1 MQENHNFTMTGART
15 SMAGAMALAA
25 LLPWGTFAA
34 TPPLRPRYDVIVAGA
49 GTGGTCA
56 AIQAARMGASVL
68 LLEETDW
75 IGGQMNAAA
84 VTSMDEGSLLVRERG
99 IYHEFCERVE
109 AHYRALGKSAETAYF
124 LHNICLEPHV
134 GQQILGTMLDEARQ
148 TAPLDLALRTT
159 VTEVLRSG
167 NTVTGVVVQAGTGRH
182 PVACRLLI
190 DATEWGDVIPLTGAR
205 YRVGNCTSDNIV
217 PERRIQDLTWTAV
230 IRQYPQGVP
239 AALLLT
245 NAPPGYTAKI
255 HERFVKS
262 LKAGDTVQ
270 GRPFDSK
277 TRPWNFTT
285 FIGYRGMPD
294 SASAQ
299 DVPPITRTHMNFN
312 NDFEVSVR
320 DVEDPASR
328 RQTCRAAQLRTLQLL
343 YYIQHTLGKT
353 DWSVADDE
361 GFDTPY
367 RRAEV
372 ETWLQD
378 TPELVPYRA
387 VLNHFSIMA
396 YARESRRIIGLHTLT
411 AREIERHPGTPTQFP
426 TAVALGDYG
435 IDLHGSMTPRLLE
448 PDLDRPEDMPSES
461 FKRGTGPFAIPFECF
476 IPEKL
481 DGFLAAEKNISQS
494 RLANGATRLQP
505 STMLTGQAAG
515 AIAALALKY
524 NVPPRQLDPVCVQRA
539 LLAVGSTLF
548 ITPFRDVARD
558 SPEWPAIQLT
568 AVHGLLQPEQGRF
581 GPDKPVS
588 AAQLRAAMKG
598 LFAKDVDTGTEPVTR
613 AAFAAALQSGLASA
627 QVKLE
632 FTSNAADQARAITR
646 SEAAQ
651 VLAELLE
658 QRATAR
664 MTGATQ
670 TLVWNSVRPTTP
682 PPAIDVGSTLPRD
695 LQRLVARNII
705 PSANYWLEHAVAG
718 QSCDGAEVAALLAKA
733 ALALEPTATAQ
744 PPIEVLAQHGVMSTP
759 AYWIQHARA
768 GQPCGGV
775 TVAALIANLARQL
788 PKGANP
794 YSVEQRATA
803 HGPEVVL
810 RDSSANTT
818 AVVLP
823 QAGFNCCRM
832 AIGPVEFLAP
842 PADPASLGKGGA
854 AFGWP
859 ILFPFPNRVAH
870 SEFTYGGKT
879 YRVGPGPGNAIH
891 GFVCTQPWRV
901 TATGTAGG
909 ASVTGVTD
917 TESNPLLKQ
926 WWPWPCRLTVTYR
939 LAGRSLT
946 MTAVAE
952 NLGTEPM
959 PFGLGVHPGHPLPLT
974 PSGTR
979 ARCWIQVPCRERL
992 ELTPDCLPT
1001 GRRLPAD
1008 EWLAGRALGDVRL
1021 DDVFTSTLTNA
1032 NGSACVLRD
1041 PDSPW
1046 EVTMHADAAFAH
1058 WVVYAPKREVVC
1070 FEPYT
1075 CVTDAFN
1082 LHARGVPDT
1091 GFAVLEPGKPWRG
1104 TVTMSV
1110 RELPAKP
1117 AGENQVS
1124 PEKK

>member
-1 MQENHNFTMTGART
+1 MKRLFVLLCLVPLLVAAAWGSSVAAEQRLPAHGPE
-15 SMAGAMALAA
+15 AA
-25 LLPWGTFAA
+25 LRAA
-34 TPPLRPRYDVIVAGA
+34 PMQPQYDVIVAGA
-49 GTGGTCA
+49 GTGGSCA
-56 AIQAARMGASVL
+56 AIQAARMGCSVL

-99 IYHEFCERVE
+99 IYREFCERVE

-124 LHNICLEPHV
+124 LHNICMEPHV
-134 GQQILGTMLDEARQ
+134 GQQILGAMLAEARK
-148 TAPLDLALRTT
+148 TAPLDIALRTT
-159 VTEVLRSG
+159 MSEVLRSG
-167 NTVTGVVVQAGTGRH
+167 HTVTGVVVQAGTGRH
-182 PVACRLLI
+182 RIACRLLI
-190 DATEWGDVIPLTGAR
+190 DATEWGDVLPLTGVR

-245 NAPPGYTAKI
+245 NAPPGYTAKV

-262 LKAGDTVQ
+262 LQAGETVQ

-285 FIGYRGMPD
+285 FVGYRGMPD

-312 NDFEVSVR
+312 NDYEVSIR

-328 RQTCRAAQLRTLQLL
+328 LKTCRAAQLRTLQLL

-367 RRAEV
+367 HRAEV
-372 ETWLQD
+372 EAWLRD
-378 TPELVPYRA
+378 APELTPYRA
-387 VLNHFSIMA
+387 LLNHFSIMA
-396 YARESRRIIGLHTLT
+396 YARESRRLLGLHTLT

-505 STMLTGQAAG
+505 STMLMGQAAG

-524 NVPPRQLDPVCVQRA
+524 NVPPRQLDPVCVQRV
-539 LLAVGSTLF
+539 LLAAGSTLF
-548 ITPFRDVARD
+548 ITPFRDVARE
-558 SPEWPAIQLT
+558 SPEWPAIQLAT
-568 AVHGLLQPEQGRF
+568 VHGMLLPEQGRF
-581 GPDKPVS
+581 GPEKPVS
-588 AAQLRAAMKG
+588 AAQLSTVMQC
-598 LFAKDVDTGTEPVTR
+598 LFAKNVTSGTEPVTR
-613 AAFAAALQSGLASA
+613 ATFAAALQSGLAGTPVQLA
-627 QVKLE
+627 Y
-632 FTSNAADQARAITR
+632 TANAADQVRAITR

-651 VLAELLE
+651 VLAELLDL
-658 QRATAR
+658 RATAR
-664 MTGATQ
+664 MTGVAQ
-670 TLVWNSVRPTTP
+670 PLVWNTVRPTTP
-682 PPAIDVGSTLPRD
+682 TPAIDVGSTLPRD

-705 PSANYWLEHAVAG
+705 VSADYWLEHAVAG
-718 QSCDGAEVAALLAKA
+718 QQCDGALVATLLARA
-733 ALALEPTATAQ
+733 ARALEPAATAQ
-744 PPIEVLAQHGVMSTP
+744 PPIEVLARHGVMSTP
-759 AYWIQHARA
+759 AYWVQHAQP
-768 GQPCGGV
+768 GQRCGGT
-775 TVAALIANLARQL
+775 TVAALLANLVRQL
-788 PKGANP
+788 PKGSAP
-794 YSVEQRATA
+794 YSVEQRTTA

-810 RDSSANTT
+810 RDNAANTT
-818 AVVLP
+818 AVVIP
-823 QAGFNCCRM
+823 QAGFNCWRL
-832 AIGPVEFLAP
+832 AVGPVEFLAP
-842 PADPASLGKGGA
+842 PTDLAALTKGGCG
-854 AFGWP
+854 FGWP
-859 ILFPFPNRVAH
+859 ILFPFPNRVAR
-870 SEFTYGGKT
+870 SEFTFGGKT
-879 YRVGPGPGNAIH
+879 YRVGPDRGNAIH
-891 GFVCTQPWRV
+891 GFVNTQPWRV

-917 TESNPLLKQ
+917 TDSNPLLKEF
-926 WWPWPCRLTVTYR
+926 WPWPCRLTVTYR
-939 LAGRSLT
+939 LAGRALT

-959 PFGLGVHPGHPLPLT
+959 PFGIGVHPYNPLPLT
-974 PSGTR
+974 PAGTR
-979 ARCWIQVPCRERL
+979 ARCQIQVPCRERL

-1001 GRRLPAD
+1001 GRRLPAA
-1008 EWLAGRALGDVRL
+1008 EWLAGRALGDTRL
-1021 DDVFTSTLTNA
+1021 DDVFTATQANA

-1046 EVTMHADAAFAH
+1046 EVTMHADAAFPH
-1058 WVVYAPKREVVC
+1058 WVVYAPKRDVVC

-1082 LHARGVPDT
+1082 LHARGVSDT

-1104 TVTMSV
+1104 TVTMQV
-1110 RELPAKP
+1110 REQPEGK
-1117 AGENQVS
+1117 
-1124 PEKK
+1124 EKKP